1 MCLLLFAGISS
12 LYALSQI
19 QFAKDAE
26 NKKQQAENKV
36 TRAEANYNQVTQSL
50 KSYKKRTGRDTEES
64 ARIRS

>member
-1 MCLLLFAGISS
+1 M
-12 LYALSQI
+12 SQI